1 MFKEIRKQTGIRFV
15 YNEEHVAAFPVFDIK
30 ADKRQLKDVLNEV
43 FNNSNLECLFQD
55 DVIFLV
61 IRKTPA
67 TQAKD
72 STRLIKGV
80 VRDERAFPLPGATV
94 TIKGSTIGVATDK
107 DGKFQINISRD
118 SVTLVFSFIGMQTKE
133 VKIKPYV
140 ANVKEEDL
148 KVTLKESQIA
158 IEDVIVTGYSN
169 IRKSSFTGSSTQ
181 VKREDLLKVSPGNV
195 IDALQV
201 FDPSLRMIKNNLMG
215 SDPNTLPE
223 FYIRGRSGLAGVKQ
237 LDQLETSD
245 VSQYA
250 LTNNPNTPVFIMDG
264 YEVSMEKVYDLDP
277 NRIESINIL
286 KDAAA
291 TAIYGSRASNGVIVI
306 ETVAPKPGE
315 LRISYNF
322 TGSITATRPDRL
334 QPDECQTETGF
345 RSRSRTTRR
354 SRPQETGGFILL
366 QSVERLPDKAKQHP
380 ARYRYLLAFATVA
393 N

>member
-1 MFKEIRKQTGIRFV
+1 
-15 YNEEHVAAFPVFDIK
+15 
-30 ADKRQLKDVLNEV
+30 
-43 FNNSNLECLFQD
+43 
-55 DVIFLV
+55 
-61 IRKTPA
+61 
-67 TQAKD
+67 
-72 STRLIKGV
+72 
-80 VRDERAFPLPGATV
+80 
-94 TIKGSTIGVATDK
+94 
-107 DGKFQINISRD
+107 
-118 SVTLVFSFIGMQTKE
+118 MQTKE

-148 KVTLKESQIA
+148 KVILKESQIA

-322 TGSITATRPDRL
+322 TGSITAPDL
-334 QPDECQTETGF
+334 SGYN
-345 RSRSRTTRR
+345 
-354 SRPQETGGFILL
+354 LMN
-366 QSVERLPDKAKQHP
+366 AKQK
-380 ARYRYLLAFATVA
+380 LESEVA
-393 N
+393 AG